1 VIEHGLYG
9 EIYEARLARAIELID
24 RNPSKRLSLET
35 LASIAC
41 LSPFHFHRIFRAIT
55 GESVRTFVERR
66 RLEQAIALAKKGQS
80 WKSAALACGFG
91 SPISFARAF
100 KRVFGVPP
108 SQFEISDWWQQRHD
122 REVAFGLSSHFLRPA
137 LPVDTEFKVEILERP
152 FARLAVSRVWG
163 GYLHPERL
171 VATYTRLRDWAGKN
185 ALDVQSGK
193 ISGASQDDPDL
204 TPLSR
209 CRYDFQ
215 IELSDQISLP
225 SQFSIRHREAGLWAV
240 LPVTGRLEN
249 VDRAWSMLFKSWLP
263 ASGLDLRDAPA
274 EEVYLRLPEDIG
286 WEQFD
291 LLCCVPVSQPRS

>member
-1 VIEHGLYG
+1 MIEHGLYG
-9 EIYEARLARAIELID
+9 EVYEARIARAIDVID
-24 RNPSKRLSLET
+24 KNPSKQFALET
-35 LASIAC
+35 LASVAC
-41 LSPFHFHRIFRAIT
+41 LSPFHFHRIFRAMT

-66 RLEQAIALAKKGQS
+66 KLEQAIALAKKGKS
-80 WKSAALACGFG
+80 WKSASLDCGFR

-108 SQFEISDWWQQRHD
+108 SQFELSSWWRQRSD
-122 REVAFGLSSHFLRPA
+122 REVALGLSSYFLRPA
-137 LPVDTEFKVEILERP
+137 PPLDPEFKVEVLERP
-152 FARLAVSRVWG
+152 AARLAALRVWG
-163 GYLHPERL
+163 GYQHPERL
-171 VATYTRLRDWAGKN
+171 IAAYRRLRNWADRN
-185 ALDVQSGK
+185 SLEVQGGK

-215 IELSDQISLP
+215 IELPDGLNPP
-225 SQFSIRHREAGLWAV
+225 SRRSVKQREAGLWAIATASGGLDV
-240 LPVTGRLEN
+240 

-274 EEVYLRLPEDIG
+274 EEVYLKLPEDIG

-291 LLCCVPVSQPRS
+291 LLCCVPVSQRQN